1 MKFGDPAAREGSD
14 LTVILNK
21 LDDDFAALAEKID
34 AGNPDQLSSIQKLQ
48 LWQRWE
54 TLRNRD
60 LPNIEL
66 DAAETLVAAEANER
80 TLIAAEVRRL
90 ELAAHWAIC
99 IRSLLSSRVCST

>member
-1 MKFGDPAAREGSD
+1 
-14 LTVILNK
+14 
-21 LDDDFAALAEKID
+21 
-34 AGNPDQLSSIQKLQ
+34 

-66 DAAETLVAAEANER
+66 DAAGTLAAAEANER

-90 ELAAHWAIC
+90 ELAAHWADLH
-99 IRSLLSSRVCST
+99 SGEAVVESRIPGIEHPVRLGGDGTATVGDFAPPSWVVCCASPTGQRPG